1 MSCCMSVNVR
11 LIINH
16 MILYKKS
23 TSITYLKYLGTR
35 VAYNFIFRTKA
46 ASINMIDWT
55 INYRYFRHHKWQKSG
70 SVNNL
75 AVTLKSQINH
85 LKLKTYHQ
93 RQSIPL
99 KNILKLWKLSTKIT
113 ISQLW
118 FYSRKYYWYI
128 KSQYFWNCSRK
139 GRSREKLVMLWF
151 SWVVQCCCSCLLTQ
165 HAKTTTCIVVVYIIL
180 MGLQWLHLL
189 SFSLSSCKACL
200 FLP

>member
-1 MSCCMSVNVR
+1 MSCCMSVNVC

-23 TSITYLKYLGTR
+23 TSITYLKYLGTC

-93 RQSIPL
+93 RQSTPL

-118 FYSRKYYWYI
+118 FYSRKYFWYI
-128 KSQYFWNCSRK
+128 KSQYFWNCWKK

-151 SWVVQCCCSCLLTQ
+151 FLGGAMLLQ
-165 HAKTTTCIVVVYIIL
+165 LFAD
-180 MGLQWLHLL
+180 
-189 SFSLSSCKACL
+189 SAC
-200 FLP
+200 

>member
-99 KNILKLWKLSTKIT
+99 KKYFEIVKTLHQDHNLTVVNTSG
-113 ISQLW
+113 ISRVNT
-118 FYSRKYYWYI
+118 SETA
-128 KSQYFWNCSRK
+128 
-139 GRSREKLVMLWF
+139 EKRGGVGKNWSCCGF

-165 HAKTTTCIVVVYIIL
+165 HAKTTIVVVYIIS

>member
-99 KNILKLWKLSTKIT
+99 KI
-113 ISQLW
+113 
-118 FYSRKYYWYI
+118 
-128 KSQYFWNCSRK
+128 FWNCENSPPRSQSHSCGFIHVNTSGISRVNT
-139 GRSREKLVMLWF
+139 SETAEKRGGVGKNW
-151 SWVVQCCCSCLLTQ
+151 S
-165 HAKTTTCIVVVYIIL
+165 VVVFL
-180 MGLQWLHLL
+180 GGAMLLQLFAD
-189 SFSLSSCKACL
+189 SAC
-200 FLP
+200 

>member
-35 VAYNFIFRTKA
+35 VAYNFIFRTKT

-118 FYSRKYYWYI
+118 FIHVNTSGISRVNT
-128 KSQYFWNCSRK
+128 SETA
-139 GRSREKLVMLWF
+139 EKRGGVGKNWSCCGF

-165 HAKTTTCIVVVYIIL
+165 HAKTTIVVVYIIS

>member
-165 HAKTTTCIVVVYIIL
+165 HAKTTIVVVYIIS

>member
-35 VAYNFIFRTKA
+35 VAYNFIFRTKV
-46 ASINMIDWT
+46 ASLNMIDWT

-118 FYSRKYYWYI
+118 FYSRKYFWYI
-128 KSQYFWNCSRK
+128 KSQYFWNCWKK
-139 GRSREKLVMLWF
+139 GRSRENWSCCGF

-165 HAKTTTCIVVVYIIL
+165 HAKTTIVVVYIIS

>member
-1 MSCCMSVNVR
+1 MSCCMSVNVC

-75 AVTLKSQINH
+75 AVTLKRQINH

-118 FYSRKYYWYI
+118 FYSRKYFWYI
-128 KSQYFWNCSRK
+128 KSQYFWNCWKK
-139 GRSREKLVMLWF
+139 GRSRENWSCCGF

-165 HAKTTTCIVVVYIIL
+165 LAKTTIVVVYIIS

>member
-1 MSCCMSVNVR
+1 MSCCMSINVR

-128 KSQYFWNCSRK
+128 KSQYFWNCWKK
-139 GRSREKLVMLWF
+139 GRSRGKLLMLWF

-165 HAKTTTCIVVVYIIL
+165 HAKTTIVVVYIIL
-180 MGLQWLHLL
+180 MG
-189 SFSLSSCKACL
+189 
-200 FLP
+200 

>member
-35 VAYNFIFRTKA
+35 VAYNFIFRTKV

-118 FYSRKYYWYI
+118 FYSRKYFWYI
-128 KSQYFWNCSRK
+128 KSQYFWNCWKK
-139 GRSREKLVMLWF
+139 GRSRENWSCCGF

-165 HAKTTTCIVVVYIIL
+165 HAKTTIVVVYIIS

>member
-1 MSCCMSVNVR
+1 MSCCMSVNVC

-35 VAYNFIFRTKA
+35 VAYNFIFRTKV
-46 ASINMIDWT
+46 ASLNMIDWT

-118 FYSRKYYWYI
+118 FYSRKYFWYI
-128 KSQYFWNCSRK
+128 KSQYFWNCWKK
-139 GRSREKLVMLWF
+139 GRSRENWSCCGF

-165 HAKTTTCIVVVYIIL
+165 HAKTTIVVVYIIS

>member
-1 MSCCMSVNVR
+1 MSCCMSINVR

-118 FYSRKYYWYI
+118 FYSRKYFWYI
-128 KSQYFWNCSRK
+128 KSQYFWNCWKK
-139 GRSREKLVMLWF
+139 GRSRENWSCCGF

-165 HAKTTTCIVVVYIIL
+165 HAKTTIVVVFIIS

>member
-1 MSCCMSVNVR
+1 MSCCMSVNVC

-23 TSITYLKYLGTR
+23 TSITYLKYLGTC

-75 AVTLKSQINH
+75 AVTLKRQINH

-128 KSQYFWNCSRK
+128 KSQYFWNCWKK
-139 GRSREKLVMLWF
+139 GRSRENWSCCGF

-165 HAKTTTCIVVVYIIL
+165 HAKTTIVVVYIIS

>member
-118 FYSRKYYWYI
+118 FYSRKYFWYI
-128 KSQYFWNCSRK
+128 KSQYFWNCWKRGGVGKNWSCC
-139 GRSREKLVMLWF
+139 GF

-165 HAKTTTCIVVVYIIL
+165 HAKTTIVVVYIIS

>member
-55 INYRYFRHHKWQKSG
+55 INCRYFRHHKWQKSG

-75 AVTLKSQINH
+75 AVTLKRQINH

-118 FYSRKYYWYI
+118 FYSRKYFWYI
-128 KSQYFWNCSRK
+128 KSQYFWNCWKK
-139 GRSREKLVMLWF
+139 GRSRENWSCCGF

-165 HAKTTTCIVVVYIIL
+165 HAKTTIVVVYIIS

>member
-118 FYSRKYYWYI
+118 FYSCKYFWYI
-128 KSQYFWNCSRK
+128 KSQYFWNCWKRGGVGKNWSCC
-139 GRSREKLVMLWF
+139 GF

-165 HAKTTTCIVVVYIIL
+165 LAKTTIVVVYIIL
-180 MGLQWLHLL
+180 MG
-189 SFSLSSCKACL
+189 
-200 FLP
+200 

>member
-35 VAYNFIFRTKA
+35 VAYNFIFRTKV

-85 LKLKTYHQ
+85 LKLKTYQQ

-118 FYSRKYYWYI
+118 FYSRKYFWYI
-128 KSQYFWNCSRK
+128 KSQYFWNCWKK
-139 GRSREKLVMLWF
+139 GRSRENWSCCGF

-165 HAKTTTCIVVVYIIL
+165 HAKTTIVVVYIIS

>member
-35 VAYNFIFRTKA
+35 VAYNFIFRTKV

-99 KNILKLWKLSTKIT
+99 KI
-113 ISQLW
+113 
-118 FYSRKYYWYI
+118 
-128 KSQYFWNCSRK
+128 FWNCENSPPRSQSHSCGFIHVNTSGISRVNT
-139 GRSREKLVMLWF
+139 SETAEKRGGVGKNWSCCGF

-165 HAKTTTCIVVVYIIL
+165 HAKTTIVVVYIIS

>member
-1 MSCCMSVNVR
+1 M
-11 LIINH
+11 
-16 MILYKKS
+16 
-23 TSITYLKYLGTR
+23 
-35 VAYNFIFRTKA
+35 AYNFIFRTKA

-118 FYSRKYYWYI
+118 FYSRKYFWYI
-128 KSQYFWNCSRK
+128 KSQYFWNCWKK
-139 GRSREKLVMLWF
+139 GRSRGKLLMLWF

-165 HAKTTTCIVVVYIIL
+165 HAKTTIVVVYIIS

>member
-1 MSCCMSVNVR
+1 MSCCMSVNVC

-118 FYSRKYYWYI
+118 FYSRKYFWYI
-128 KSQYFWNCSRK
+128 KSQYFWNCWKK
-139 GRSREKLVMLWF
+139 GRSRENWSCCGF

-165 HAKTTTCIVVVYIIL
+165 HAKTTIVVVYIIS